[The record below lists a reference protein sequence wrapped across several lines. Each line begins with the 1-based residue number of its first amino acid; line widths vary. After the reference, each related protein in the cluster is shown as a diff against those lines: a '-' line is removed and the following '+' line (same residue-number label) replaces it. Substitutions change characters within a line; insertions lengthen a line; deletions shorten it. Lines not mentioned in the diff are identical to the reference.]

1 MKKTVGFAVDLR
13 TSVPMHVSVHCFT
26 FQQPGL
32 RAAFSDSEA
41 RRAAGQAIRAKRKNH
56 FMRV

>member
-26 FQQPGL
+26 FNSQAYVPRSLTPKRAELQARRSGL
-32 RAAFSDSEA
+32 RGRTTS
-41 RRAAGQAIRAKRKNH
+41 
-56 FMRV
+56 